1 MKKLFFGA
9 GLADWRG
16 SLRQTALLEE
26 SGKII
31 ALGGRAA
38 LKERFAPQRETDLG
52 GGTLIPAFIDSHS
65 HFTETA
71 FTRLQADFTG
81 AGDIEELRR
90 RVRGFE
96 KASSPAPE
104 AAVTAFGYDENNF
117 KEKRYLSQKELDY
130 ISPSRP
136 LIVRHSSGHI
146 GFANTAA
153 QKAFGIKNAK
163 DGVLFETEFFEMLR
177 RLPPPGEQSIRA
189 ALVAAQRDY
198 LRRGVCTAQDG
209 AASAQLL
216 GVYKMLVREKLLRL
230 RLAAYFEPQSYEK
243 AAREMPQAV
252 GRYDSNFKIAGIKI
266 FLDGSP
272 QAKTAWMLEPYIGGG
287 FGVQTMSDSQVE
299 DAMEL
304 SVRNKTQL
312 IAHCNGDAAA
322 QQFLR
327 CAEKVAGR
335 YPEFCS
341 LRPVIIHA
349 QFITEEQ
356 VARAARLGVLLSFFS
371 SHSYYW
377 GDVHIKNLG
386 FQRASRLSPA
396 GWALKYG
403 VPFTLHCDSPVLPP
417 DMLDIMRRA
426 VLRQTKSGIILGAEH
441 RLSPKGALEALTRSG
456 AYQYFEENE
465 RGGLSE
471 GMAADLVLLSANP
484 LAVPPQEL
492 GSIKILAVFNEG
504 GLVYKAE

>member
-1 MKKLFFGA
+1 
-9 GLADWRG
+9 
-16 SLRQTALLEE
+16 
-26 SGKII
+26 
-31 ALGGRAA
+31 
-38 LKERFAPQRETDLG
+38 
-52 GGTLIPAFIDSHS
+52 
-65 HFTETA
+65 
-71 FTRLQADFTG
+71 
-81 AGDIEELRR
+81 
-90 RVRGFE
+90 
-96 KASSPAPE
+96 
-104 AAVTAFGYDENNF
+104 
-117 KEKRYLSQKELDY
+117 
-130 ISPSRP
+130 
-136 LIVRHSSGHI
+136 
-146 GFANTAA
+146 
-153 QKAFGIKNAK
+153 
-163 DGVLFETEFFEMLR
+163 MLR

-287 FGVQTMSDSQVE
+287 FGAQTMSDSQVE

-356 VARAARLGVLLSFFS
+356 VARAGRLGFCEGIAKPLAARSRRAGGRNKGAFSPPPLSPGVS
-371 SHSYYW
+371 PPSVALPRTLAEKTPWPPS
-377 GDVHIKNLG
+377 LG
-386 FQRASRLSPA
+386 ASAANPKWIGRQRAGLRPPPLGKAPSFWSFKSP
-396 GWALKYG
+396 KS
-403 VPFTLHCDSPVLPP
+403 FTSFRRKRTRTTRRTKRTRRTASADQPP
-417 DMLDIMRRA
+417 P
-426 VLRQTKSGIILGAEH
+426 LGA
-441 RLSPKGALEALTRSG
+441 S
-456 AYQYFEENE
+456 
-465 RGGLSE
+465 
-471 GMAADLVLLSANP
+471 AADARW
-484 LAVPPQEL
+484 
-492 GSIKILAVFNEG
+492 IG
-504 GLVYKAE
+504 G